1 MADPRIDEAKRAE
14 DAAKRAEDAAR
25 QAERERQEASV
36 LAEAAQ
42 SAKEAAK
49 RASRFSR
56 EFLVT
61 VFAVVTTALGFV
73 VALAWNTA
81 LSTWLAQ
88 FTAGARIAGLFI
100 YAVGVT
106 FLTVIVI
113 ILLSRMARRLGA
125 KPIELKLDTEEEEEK
140 KT

>member
-1 MADPRIDEAKRAE
+1 MGDRESGADRAE
-14 DAAKRAEDAAR
+14 EAARRAEDAAR
-25 QAERERQEASV
+25 RAERDRQEASV

-42 SAKEAAK
+42 TAKEAAK

-61 VFAVVTTALGFV
+61 VFAVLTTALGFV

-88 FTAGARIAGLFI
+88 FTQDAEILGLFI
-100 YAVGVT
+100 YAMSVT
-106 FLTVIVI
+106 FLAVIVI
-113 ILLSRMARRLGA
+113 ILLSRLAKRMGAR
-125 KPIELKLDTEEEEEK
+125 PIELKLDTDEEDEA
-140 KT
+140 

>member
-1 MADPRIDEAKRAE
+1 MADPRTEAKRAE

-25 QAERERQEASV
+25 SAERAEASV
-36 LAEAAQ
+36 LVEAAQ
-42 SAKEAAK
+42 TAKQAAK

-61 VFAVVTTALGFV
+61 VFAVLTTAMGFV

-88 FTAGARIAGLFI
+88 FTAGAQIAGLFI

-106 FLTVIVI
+106 FLAVVVI
-113 ILLSRMARRLGA
+113 ILLSRVARRLGA
-125 KPIELKLDTEEEEEK
+125 KPIELKLDTDDEEEK